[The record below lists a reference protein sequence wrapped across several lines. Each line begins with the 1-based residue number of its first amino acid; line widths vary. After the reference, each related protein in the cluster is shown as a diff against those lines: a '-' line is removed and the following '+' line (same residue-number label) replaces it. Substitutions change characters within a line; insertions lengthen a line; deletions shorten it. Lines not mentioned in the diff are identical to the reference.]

1 MSSSPAPSE
10 VESLLGYLNWKRQHV
25 LDILDGLDEADLRR
39 PVLPSGWTPVGLVNH
54 LALDV
59 ERFWFRAVFGADPEA
74 VASFATPTDAWQ
86 VPGDRPASEVFD
98 LYREETAR
106 AGEVIASSGLDQTP
120 RWWPD
125 YRDDRPPRDLRAA
138 ILHVLV
144 ETATHAGHLDAVREL
159 IDGKQFLVLD

>member
-1 MSSSPAPSE
+1 
-10 VESLLGYLNWKRQHV
+10 
-25 LDILDGLDEADLRR
+25 
-39 PVLPSGWTPVGLVNH
+39 
-54 LALDV
+54 
-59 ERFWFRAVFGADPEA
+59 
-74 VASFATPTDAWQ
+74 

-106 AGEVIASSGLDQTP
+106 ADKVIASSGLDQTP

-159 IDGKQFLVLD
+159 IDGRQFLVLD